1 MATAGVKFGDRFDQ
15 KIGQVCIV
23 AQIDELTE
31 SLKRC
36 VKLPSETSPQPS
48 IIDAAESNFTVDVRF
63 DQIINPQLWW
73 PNGYGSQRLYTLRV
87 RLCLDG
93 PDCRLLDNWET
104 RRVAFRQ
111 VQLLQNS
118 IGNELGQGLNFN
130 LVVNNRPVFI
140 KGSNFVP
147 IGMSIPGADV
157 SDYDWLMRSAAAA
170 GINMLR
176 VWGGGTIERAEF
188 YDLADQLGIM
198 IWQDFPFACALY
210 PTDEKFLSTVRSEVR
225 ATVRRLQHRAS
236 LAVWVGNNEN
246 EGALANDWWSLWAN
260 RTERYYDD
268 YRKLYMRLVRQQVVA
283 EDSTRLVLLSSP
295 SNGDATEWEGGI
307 AHQPQST
314 LFGDVHFY
322 SYTEDMWLPETTPL
336 ARLMSEFGFQSHPS
350 LITVL
355 SATRDPRNIGIDTN
369 FTLHRE
375 HQPNGTLTIARHN
388 ARHFASQVPKWLI
401 GVNDDVIGKLLVR
414 NFSVPSS
421 ELKQLTDRLA
431 TYAYQSYASQIDQ
444 AEIYRRITH
453 QHAFNRCRLRSAANQ
468 AKGLEGMSSG
478 VMYWQLNDVWSAPT
492 WSSIEVTGAWKATHY
507 YAARYYA
514 NRRLAIAL
522 ADSEQRI
529 VEAFYIR
536 DSNPNQRGSEQIEVR
551 FDCYDV
557 DSLARLNSWTI
568 IKNSTSPNC
577 PTELFRQSEADLLKR
592 CNCSL
597 ASNCLLEAKLV
608 TNWNR
613 QNGAEPDVQP
623 EQYYF
628 DVPNNFKRLK
638 SPSLSVDVTKISQQH
653 FRIDLTSGQ
662 TTLYAVNLQFLCPW
676 LTRAVLSDNAFH
688 MTAKKRSLELLVPAV
703 GDSRSAKDIK
713 ECLLVHFL

>member
-1 MATAGVKFGDRFDQ
+1 NHSAAQSSAAIDLVLDGVDTIGQVGENNLTVSLTSPIVYARQAAENYASKFGYPVPPDCPPLTYNGECYFNFIRKPAYSFSWDWGPAVPTSGLWRAVYLDLYSGLAIDYVKFTASPSLDSSSNAWWAMATAGVKFGDRFDQ
-15 KIGQVCIV
+15 KIGQ
-23 AQIDELTE
+23 
-31 SLKRC
+31 
-36 VKLPSETSPQPS
+36 
-48 IIDAAESNFTVDVRF
+48 
-63 DQIINPQLWW
+63 INPHLWW

-104 RRVAFRQ
+104 RQVAFRQ

-210 PTDEKFLSTVRSEVR
+210 PTDEAFLSTVRSEVR

-260 RTERYYDD
+260 QTERYYDD

-468 AKGLEGMSSG
+468 ARGLEGMSSG

-568 IKNSTSPNC
+568 IKNST
-577 PTELFRQSEADLLKR
+577 
-592 CNCSL
+592 
-597 ASNCLLEAKLV
+597 
-608 TNWNR
+608 
-613 QNGAEPDVQP
+613 
-623 EQYYF
+623 
-628 DVPNNFKRLK
+628 
-638 SPSLSVDVTKISQQH
+638 
-653 FRIDLTSGQ
+653 
-662 TTLYAVNLQFLCPW
+662 
-676 LTRAVLSDNAFH
+676 
-688 MTAKKRSLELLVPAV
+688 
-703 GDSRSAKDIK
+703 
-713 ECLLVHFL
+713 

>member
-1 MATAGVKFGDRFDQ
+1 MQDKLQRITHRSFGYPVPPDCPPLTYNGECYFNFIRKPAYSFSWDWAGRGYQRRDFVYLDLYSGLAIDYVKFTASPSLDSSSNAWWAMATAGVKFGDRFDQ

-63 DQIINPQLWW
+63 DQILWW

-104 RRVAFRQ
+104 RQVAFRQ

-210 PTDEKFLSTVRSEVR
+210 PTDEAFLSTVRSEVR

-260 RTERYYDD
+260 PNERYYDD

-421 ELKQLTDRLA
+421 E
-431 TYAYQSYASQIDQ
+431 IDQ

-468 AKGLEGMSSG
+468 ARGLEGMSSAQRCL
-478 VMYWQLNDVWSAPT
+478 VRAHLVKHRSH
-492 WSSIEVTGAWKATHY
+492 GAWKATHY

-568 IKNSTSPNC
+568 IKNSV
-577 PTELFRQSEADLLKR
+577 RQR
-592 CNCSL
+592 Y
-597 ASNCLLEAKLV
+597 
-608 TNWNR
+608 T
-613 QNGAEPDVQP
+613 P
-623 EQYYF
+623 
-628 DVPNNFKRLK
+628 
-638 SPSLSVDVTKISQQH
+638 
-653 FRIDLTSGQ
+653 
-662 TTLYAVNLQFLCPW
+662 
-676 LTRAVLSDNAFH
+676 
-688 MTAKKRSLELLVPAV
+688 
-703 GDSRSAKDIK
+703 
-713 ECLLVHFL
+713 